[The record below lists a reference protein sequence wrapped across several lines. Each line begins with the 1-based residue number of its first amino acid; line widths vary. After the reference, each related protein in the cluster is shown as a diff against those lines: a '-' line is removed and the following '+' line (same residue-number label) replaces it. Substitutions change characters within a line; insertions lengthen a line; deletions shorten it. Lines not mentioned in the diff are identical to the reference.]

1 MRLLS
6 RVQRP
11 PERPFPGGAD
21 DQEIADLERRLGV
34 PLPDSLVDWLRSCK
48 GEAICAGGVLGARP
62 DDESLDMATCLAM
75 FPTWRDSGW
84 LPVAGD
90 GCGNYFVLV
99 TSGEL
104 AGQVGFIDT
113 IADPGSIESMEGR
126 SLWVFLRRLLSQD
139 G

>member
-1 MRLLS
+1 
-6 RVQRP
+6 
-11 PERPFPGGAD
+11 
-21 DQEIADLERRLGV
+21 
-34 PLPDSLVDWLRSCK
+34 
-48 GEAICAGGVLGARP
+48 
-62 DDESLDMATCLAM
+62 MATCLAM